1 VSLGWECGDGT
12 CATDAKSCSPYNGC
26 DYLNPIMCANGYCVS
41 DVANCY
47 CNRNISYDNF
57 LCYDGTCGY
66 PDASSID
73 NRGLVNGGGLYA
85 CPVNPLLIVPIAEV
99 VTVDNSVDSVIPL
112 AFETFNLFDI
122 FATIQ
127 VPAGTWSGT
136 LEAVKVT
143 GVGLSV
149 LRTVSPPQGSNAT
162 GLSYIASIVFSITVH
177 GGPVTFNH
185 PVFFCF
191 TTAYL
196 TYLATPQ
203 TPLCL
208 GYIDE
213 TANQWVCATN
223 LTWYDN
229 DTNLCGPVEHF
240 TDYGV
245 LFGSTPNEGE
255 SASQTGAIGTGIFG
269 SGLSGQGDNLGLYV
283 GTIAA
288 AFVVIASIMI
298 IGMVLLRR
306 KKKKRFQEKESL
318 TQKISNDSK
327 RASEN
332 SSLPSNNQYQ

>member
-1 VSLGWECGDGT
+1 
-12 CATDAKSCSPYNGC
+12 
-26 DYLNPIMCANGYCVS
+26 
-41 DVANCY
+41 
-47 CNRNISYDNF
+47 
-57 LCYDGTCGY
+57 
-66 PDASSID
+66 
-73 NRGLVNGGGLYA
+73 
-85 CPVNPLLIVPIAEV
+85 VNPLLILLIAEV
-99 VTVDNSVDSVIPL
+99 VTIDNSVDSIVPL
-112 AFETFNLFDI
+112 AFETDSTLDI

-143 GVGLSV
+143 GVGLSK

-162 GLSYIASIVFSITVH
+162 GLSYIASIVFGLTVH

-191 TTAYL
+191 NVFYL
-196 TYLATPQ
+196 SYLATSQ

-208 GYIDE
+208 GYIDD
-213 TANQWVCATN
+213 TTNQWVCGTN

-229 DTNLCGPVEHF
+229 DTNLCGPIEHF
-240 TDYGV
+240 TDFGV

-255 SASQTGAIGTGIFG
+255 SASETGAIGTGIFG
-269 SGLSGQGDNLGLYV
+269 SGSGQSDSLGLYI

-306 KKKKRFQEKESL
+306 KKQRRFKEKQLL
-318 TQKISNDSK
+318 TQQVSLDSK

-332 SSLPSNNQYQ
+332 PSLPSNNQYH